1 MKILQIDD
9 SVEICGLYSDMF
21 TCDSHIFT
29 AVHDG
34 KEGLSLV
41 IKNDYDLI
49 LLDMCMPKYGGM
61 DFLRDLKNQRPS
73 ELKKIVVTSVLEFN
87 ENQVKDLMKFGVHSV
102 EKKPS
107 DIQQLER
114 MQKDMWLRWIRFWN
128 YFFGKDENQNISRLD
143 SQKFGGSSKLN

>member
-34 KEGLSLV
+34 KEGLTLV

-73 ELKKIVVTSVLEFN
+73 ELRKIVVTSVLEFN
-87 ENQVKDLMKFGVHSV
+87 ENQVKELMKFGVHSV

-114 MQKDMWLRWIRFWN
+114 MQKDMWLR
-128 YFFGKDENQNISRLD
+128 
-143 SQKFGGSSKLN
+143 